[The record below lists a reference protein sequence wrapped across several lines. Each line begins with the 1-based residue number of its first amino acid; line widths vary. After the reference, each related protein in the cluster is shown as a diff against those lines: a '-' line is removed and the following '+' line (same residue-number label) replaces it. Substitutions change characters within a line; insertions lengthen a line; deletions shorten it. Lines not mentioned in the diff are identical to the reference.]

1 MYAKSDTLNA
11 NVTVHSASRKTRIG
25 LGLGAFVLALAALA
39 VEMKFDTVRNLVS
52 GPGPGPTSS
61 TQPEKSSGRAAV
73 VDLSKGFS
81 AVSKQVEG
89 AVVNISSEQVIQ
101 MSRQEEMFRRY
112 FGDEGP
118 FGNAPRSRRENSL
131 GSGVIVDPAG
141 YVLTN
146 NHVVD
151 RGTKITVKLHDG
163 REMVASVIG
172 KDPESDLAVL
182 KISGSNLHALRL
194 GESSKVEVGDW
205 VLAFGSPFGL
215 EKTMTAGIV
224 SAKGRVIGAG
234 AYDDYLQ
241 TDAAINPGNSGG
253 PLVNLAG
260 EVVGINT
267 VIFSRSGG
275 FEGVGFAIPSDLA
288 QSVYGQL
295 AKTVKVT
302 RGFLGVDLQDLT
314 PELAKSFNL
323 REKKGVLISEVTAGS
338 PAAKAGVRSGDIL
351 LEFNGRPVNSSK
363 DLSLAVAESK
373 VGGSSKLKL
382 LRQGQEMMLDVTV
395 GERPPL
401 ERTEATAPP
410 PAEEP
415 GRLGITVA
423 PITPD
428 VARQLGVSSTEGALV
443 TEVRPGS
450 PADEGG
456 IRPGDVIREFNRN
469 PVKTPG
475 ELVNAARNLKGGSSV
490 MLKIE
495 RQGRTRFVAFD
506 LS

>member
-1 MYAKSDTLNA
+1 MYAKSEILNA
-11 NVTVHSASRKTRIG
+11 DTTLHSASKQTKIGKIG
-25 LGLGAFVLALAALA
+25 LGLGALVLALAALA

-52 GPGPGPTSS
+52 GPSPGFTSP
-61 TQPEKSSGRAAV
+61 TQPEKSSMRPAI
-73 VDLSKGFS
+73 VDLSKGFA

-89 AVVNISSEQVIQ
+89 AVVNVSSEQVIQ
-101 MSRQEEMFRRY
+101 TSQQEEIFRRF
-112 FGDEGP
+112 FGDQGP
-118 FGNAPRSRRENSL
+118 FGNVPRSRRENSL

-151 RGTKITVKLHDG
+151 RGTKIKVKLHDG
-163 REMVASVIG
+163 REIVASVVG
-172 KDPESDLAVL
+172 KDPATDLAVL

-194 GESSKVEVGDW
+194 GDSSKVEVGDW

-234 AYDDYLQ
+234 DYDDYLQ

-295 AKTVKVT
+295 AKTGKVT
-302 RGFLGVDLQDLT
+302 RGWLGVELQELT

-323 REKKGVLISEVTAGS
+323 GDKKGVLVSHVDPGT
-338 PAAKAGVRSGDIL
+338 PAAKAGVQSGDIL
-351 LEFNGRPVNSSK
+351 LEYNGRSVNNYK

-373 VGGSSKLKL
+373 VGASSKLKV
-382 LRQGQEMMLDVTV
+382 LRQGREMVLDVTV
-395 GERPPL
+395 GERSPRRAYRGDGTDAL
-401 ERTEATAPP
+401 RRTRTTRYH
-410 PAEEP
+410 
-415 GRLGITVA
+415 GRR
-423 PITPD
+423 D
-428 VARQLGVSSTEGALV
+428 H
-443 TEVRPGS
+443 
-450 PADEGG
+450 
-456 IRPGDVIREFNRN
+456 PGDC
-469 PVKTPG
+469 TS
-475 ELVNAARNLKGGSSV
+475 A
-490 MLKIE
+490 
-495 RQGRTRFVAFD
+495 GRFE
-506 LS
+506 